1 MDLSTACKKLLIKS
15 PFYGL
20 FLLGLNKYFGDKCE
34 TACVC
39 RNGINTELCVNE
51 KFWNSLDDEMQL
63 AVIQHELGHIMFKHI
78 TSSEYFGDKEHFNI
92 AADCNVNSYIPI
104 LQKDPFV
111 YPAKYNLPN
120 EKGTKWYYEQIP
132 KDNREDNS
140 EEDNQNGNQ
149 RGKPQFDHK
158 QPNIGSHESWKD
170 FQDLSEAEKQLVEN
184 QIDYQAKHVAEQV
197 QKMAGSIPGE
207 FRGYIDS
214 LFEIKPQVFNWKSYF
229 RRVIGNLI
237 TSDLYL
243 TKMRPSRRFPD
254 GRGVRFKKKPS
265 VLVGVDT
272 SGSVSDSELEDFFS
286 EIHHL
291 WKSGVKVTVAQID
304 TQIQHI
310 EEYNGTFNKKIFG
323 RGGTEFTD
331 LINFYNDN
339 KKDFST
345 IVIFTDGYV
354 SLNLPPFRNGVW
366 VITSNG
372 SHQDYPGTTI
382 YIPNNGN

>member
-1 MDLSTACKKLLIKS
+1 MDLSSACKKLLIKS

-39 RNGINTELCVNE
+39 RNGINTEICVNE

-63 AVIQHELGHIMFKHI
+63 AVLQHEILHIILKHI
-78 TSSEYFGDKEHFNI
+78 TNSEYYGDKERFNI
-92 AADCNVNSYIPI
+92 AADCNVNSYIPV
-104 LQKDPFV
+104 LQKDPYV

-120 EKGTKWYYEQIP
+120 EKGTKWYYENLP
-132 KDNREDNS
+132 K
-140 EEDNQNGNQ
+140 EEGGESGGTSGNQ
-149 RGKPQFDHK
+149 PQFGND
-158 QPNIGSHESWKD
+158 QSQIGSHESWKD
-170 FQDLSEAEKQLVEN
+170 FQDLSEVEKQLIGN
-184 QIDYQAKHVAEQV
+184 QIDYQSKHVAEQV

-207 FRGYIDS
+207 FRAYIDS
-214 LFEIKPQVFNWKSYF
+214 LFAVKPQVFNWKSYF

-237 TSDLYL
+237 TSELYL
-243 TKMRPSRRFPD
+243 TRMRPSRRFPE
-254 GRGVRFKKKPS
+254 GRGIRFKKRPS

-291 WKSGVKVTVAQID
+291 WKSGVKVTVAQMD
-304 TQIQHI
+304 TRIQHI
-310 EEYNGTFNKKIFG
+310 EEYNGTFNREIYG

-331 LINFYNDN
+331 LINYYNDN

-354 SLNLPPFRNGVW
+354 SLNLPPFRNSVW
-366 VITSNG
+366 VITKDG

-382 YIPNNGN
+382 YIP